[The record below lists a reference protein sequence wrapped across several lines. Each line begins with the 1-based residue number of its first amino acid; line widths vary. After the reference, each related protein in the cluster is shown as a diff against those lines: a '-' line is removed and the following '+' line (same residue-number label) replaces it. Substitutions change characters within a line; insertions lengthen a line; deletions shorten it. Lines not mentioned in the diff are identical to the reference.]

1 VSIPKPN
8 EAAVLKAC
16 LDYLALRGL
25 NVARTNNAG
34 VRRRDRTGRDFVA
47 FHGTRG
53 LADMVA
59 TLPVRP
65 AGSGVV
71 LGAHLVVECKRPGGK
86 LSPHQEQYLASV
98 ATAGGC
104 ALVVTDVGQ
113 LARGLDDWLRERE
126 G

>member
-1 VSIPKPN
+1 MSIPKPN
-8 EAAVLKAC
+8 EAAILKAC
-16 LDYLALRGL
+16 LDYLALRRL
-25 NVARTNNAG
+25 NVARTNNAA
-34 VRRRDRTGRDFVA
+34 VCRRDHSGREFRA

-65 AGSGVV
+65 AGSGIV
-71 LGAHLVVECKRPGGK
+71 LGAHLVVECKRPGGRP
-86 LSPHQEQYLASV
+86 SDYQEQYLASV
-98 ATAGGC
+98 TAAGGC
-104 ALVVTDVGQ
+104 ALVVTDVDQ